1 MSFQTHFVI
10 LSPCANMTYEKK
22 TIHLDYC
29 IIYCAWGIFI
39 DWFFAK
45 GLGEHHECWGLREG
59 GVIVWGKWCGL
70 MSGW

>member
-1 MSFQTHFVI
+1 
-10 LSPCANMTYEKK
+10 MTYEKK

-45 GLGEHHECWGLREG
+45 GLREHHECWGLREG
-59 GVIVWGKWCGL
+59 GVVVWRK
-70 MSGW
+70 